1 MAVNVEQENIVLRL
15 WLLLRRV
22 CDTLMLCQDSLFS
35 KYGLT
40 TEQWGVLTAIKARGP
55 LRPSDLAGLLERSP
69 NTISMLVDR
78 MVKAGLVRRTRD
90 RKDRRVVTV
99 SFTEKGKTAV
109 EPAILVGWEFIHE
122 VLSTL
127 SDDEQRDLANM
138 LQRVKCELV
147 GYLDPEMDMAKIANS
162 SLTNDPDL
170 YKRMAKNVLPP
181 GYEAKRTAGKRTGE
195 SVVGR
200 L

>member
-1 MAVNVEQENIVLRL
+1 MAVDIEQENIVLRL

-22 CDTLMLCQDSLFS
+22 CDTLMLCQDSIFS

-40 TEQWGVLTAIKARGP
+40 TEQWGVLTAIKARGA
-55 LRPSDLAGLLERSP
+55 LRPSDLASLLERSP
-69 NTISMLVDR
+69 NSMSMQIDR

-109 EPAILVGWEFIHE
+109 EPAIPAGWEFIHD
-122 VLSTL
+122 VVSQL
-127 SDDEQRDLANM
+127 SDNEQRDLASS
-138 LQRVKCELV
+138 LERVKYELDS
-147 GYLDPEMDMAKIANS
+147 YLDPEMDMAEIIKNS
-162 SLTNDPDL
+162 FTNDPDL
-170 YKRMAKNVLPP
+170 YKRMMKNLLPP
-181 GYEAKRTAGKRTGE
+181 GYEAKRAAGKRTGK
-195 SVVGR
+195 SIIGR